1 MIDTPDV
8 LSRLRAISKTAA
20 FNKWLDFDV
29 TRAAE
34 GEVEMQLRWRDEF
47 GQYSGFLHAGIVAA
61 LLDTACGFA
70 AATMSGDRVLASQI
84 SVRFLRPAVADIFV
98 VRGRVVK
105 PGRQQIFATAE
116 LFSLAGEP
124 VKILAVGDAL
134 LVPVTAT

>member
-1 MIDTPDV
+1 MIESPDV

-20 FNKWLDFDV
+20 FNTWLDFDV
-29 TRAAE
+29 TRAAA

-70 AATMSGDRVLASQI
+70 AATMSDDRVLASQI
-84 SVRFLRPAVADIFV
+84 SVRFLRPAVADVFV
-98 VRGRVVK
+98 VRGSVVK

-134 LVPVTAT
+134 LVPVTTK

>member
-1 MIDTPDV
+1 
-8 LSRLRAISKTAA
+8 
-20 FNKWLDFDV
+20 
-29 TRAAE
+29 
-34 GEVEMQLRWRDEF
+34 
-47 GQYSGFLHAGIVAA
+47 
-61 LLDTACGFA
+61 
-70 AATMSGDRVLASQI
+70 MSGDRVLASQI